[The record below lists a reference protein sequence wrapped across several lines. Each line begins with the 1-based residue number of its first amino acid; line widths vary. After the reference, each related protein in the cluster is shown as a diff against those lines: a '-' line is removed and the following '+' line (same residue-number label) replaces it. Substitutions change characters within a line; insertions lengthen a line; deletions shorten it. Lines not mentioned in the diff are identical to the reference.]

1 MADELHAMTE
11 QIRQIDDYLQRTHHT
26 AVASLVD
33 ILRIAS
39 ISTQPDHVR
48 DVQSA
53 AQWTANYLA
62 KIGLKSEI
70 WPTPGHPAVFSEIK
84 SDDANAPTILIYG
97 HHDVQPTGDLSRW
110 SSPPFEPNV
119 DSNGRIIARGSA
131 DNKGQFFLQILAVEA
146 WLKTA
151 ARVPVNVKLLIEGEE
166 EIGSPNLPGLLQQK
180 REQLRCDLVVVSDT
194 PLWRPGRPAISL
206 GTRGITGLEVK
217 VTGPNRDLHSGM
229 YGGSVPNPID
239 VLSRMLAQLHDDRK
253 QVTVPGFYDDVK
265 PIPSDLR
272 EAWKRLDADV
282 QDDARKLDCELSGED
297 GFNTL
302 ERRWLRPTLEFNG
315 ITGGYQG
322 PGSNTIVPSTAS
334 AKITCR
340 LVPDQD
346 PVTIQI
352 ALRDHLQSLAP
363 TGVKVE
369 FVLRKMGSPAYSID
383 ANHPALIAAARVFK
397 DVYNVDPVRIRE
409 GVTLPIL
416 PAFRSIL
423 GAETVLLGFCDPECQ
438 AHSFDEFFD
447 SRDLLLGAR
456 TAARFFDAIRS
467 NHSR

>member
-1 MADELHAMTE
+1 M
-11 QIRQIDDYLQRTHHT
+11 
-26 AVASLVD
+26 
-33 ILRIAS
+33 
-39 ISTQPDHVR
+39 
-48 DVQSA
+48 
-53 AQWTANYLA
+53 
-62 KIGLKSEI
+62 GLKTEI
-70 WPTPGHPAVFSEIK
+70 WPTPGHPAVFAELK
-84 SDDANAPTILIYG
+84 SPNANALTLLIYG
-97 HHDVQPTGDLSRW
+97 HHDVQPTGDLSLW
-110 SSPPFEPNV
+110 SSSPFEPRV
-119 DSNGRIIARGSA
+119 DANGRIVARGSA

-146 WLKTA
+146 WLKTVG
-151 ARVPVNVKLLIEGEE
+151 RLPVNVKFLIEGEE
-166 EIGSPNLPGLLQQK
+166 EIGSPNLPGLLEAK
-180 REQLRCDLVVVSDT
+180 REELRCDLVVASDT
-194 PLWRPGRPAISL
+194 PVWRVGRPAISL

-239 VLSRMLAQLHDDRK
+239 VLCRMLAGLHNEQK
-253 QVTVPGFYDDVK
+253 QVTVPNFYDEVK
-265 PIPSDLR
+265 PIPAGLR
-272 EAWKRLDADV
+272 AEWARLDADV
-282 QDDARKLDCELSGED
+282 QDDARKLECSLDGEA
-297 GFNTL
+297 GVNTL

-322 PGSNTIVPSTAS
+322 PGSNTIVPSCAS

-346 PVTIQI
+346 PVKIQI
-352 ALRDHLQSLAP
+352 ALRDHLKSLAP
-363 TGVKVE
+363 AGVKVE
-369 FVLRKMGSPAYSID
+369 FTLRKIGSPAYSID
-383 ANHPALIAAARVFK
+383 ANHPALNAAARVFK
-397 DVYNVDPVRIRE
+397 DVYEVEPVRIRE

-456 TAARFFDAIRS
+456 TAARFFDAISS

>member
-1 MADELHAMTE
+1 MSD
-11 QIRQIDDYLQRTHHT
+11 QISQVDAYLQRTHGD
-26 AVASLVD
+26 AVKALIDV
-33 ILRIAS
+33 LRIPS
-39 ISTQPDHVR
+39 ISTQPDHAD
-48 DVQSA
+48 DVKA
-53 AQWTANYLA
+53 AAKWTADYLSR
-62 KIGLKSEI
+62 IGLKAEI
-70 WPTPGHPAVFSEIK
+70 WPTAGHPAVFAEMK
-84 SDDANAPTILIYG
+84 SPDANAPTILIYG
-97 HHDVQPTGDLSRW
+97 HDDVQPTGDLSLW
-110 SSPPFEPNV
+110 TSPPFEPRV
-119 DSNGRIIARGSA
+119 EASGRIVARGSA

-151 ARVPVNVKLLIEGEE
+151 GTLPVNVKFLIEGEE
-166 EIGSPNLPGLLQQK
+166 EIGSPNLPALLRDK
-180 REQLRCDLVVVSDT
+180 LDRLRCDLVVVSDT
-194 PLWRPGRPAISL
+194 PVWRPGRPAISL

-239 VLSRMLAQLHDDRK
+239 ALCRMLARLHDEQK

-265 PIPSDLR
+265 PIPPDLR
-272 EAWKRLDADV
+272 DEWRRLDPDV
-282 QDDARKLDCELSGED
+282 HDDARKLECGLSGEV

-322 PGSNTIVPSTAS
+322 PGSNTIVPSSAS

-340 LVPDQD
+340 LVSDQD
-346 PVTIQI
+346 ATKIQI
-352 ALRDHLQSLAP
+352 ALRDYLQSLAP
-363 TGVKVE
+363 EGVKVE
-369 FVLRKMGSPAYSID
+369 FILRKMGSPAYSI
-383 ANHPALIAAARVFK
+383 AAHHPALQAAARVFK
-397 DVYNVDPVRIRE
+397 EVYNVDPVRIRE

-423 GAETVLLGFCDPECQ
+423 GADSVLLGFCDPECQ

-456 TAARFFDAIRS
+456 TAARFFDAISS

>member
-1 MADELHAMTE
+1 MGEPIE
-11 QIRQIDDYLQRTHHT
+11 QIDDYLQRTHRD
-26 AVASLVD
+26 AVASLLDV
-33 ILRIAS
+33 LRIPS
-39 ISTQPDHVR
+39 ISTQPDHAR
-48 DVQSA
+48 DVQTA
-53 AQWTANYLA
+53 AQWTADYLA
-62 KIGLKSEI
+62 RIGLKSEI
-70 WPTPGHPAVFSEIK
+70 WPTTGHPAVFAEIK
-84 SDDANAPTILIYG
+84 SHNADAPTILIYG

-110 SSPPFEPNV
+110 ASPPFEPRI
-119 DSNGRIIARGSA
+119 DSTGRIFARGSA

-146 WLKTA
+146 WLKTVG
-151 ARVPVNVKLLIEGEE
+151 RLPVNIKFLIEGEE
-166 EIGSPNLPGLLQQK
+166 EIGSPNLPMLL
-180 REQLRCDLVVVSDT
+180 RERIDRLQCDLVVVSDT

-239 VLSRMLAQLHDDRK
+239 VLCRMLAAFHDDRK
-253 QVTVPGFYDDVK
+253 MVTVPNFYDEVRG
-265 PIPSDLR
+265 IPAELR
-272 EAWKRLDADV
+272 EEWKRLDADV
-282 QDDARKLDCELSGED
+282 QDDARKLQCGLIGED

-334 AKITCR
+334 VKITCR

-346 PVTIQI
+346 PIKIQH
-352 ALRDHLQSLAP
+352 ALRDHLTSLAP
-363 TGVKVE
+363 PGVMVE
-369 FVLRKMGSPAYSID
+369 FILRKMGSPAYSID
-383 ANHPALIAAARVFK
+383 ANHPALQAAARVFR
-397 DVYNVDPVRIRE
+397 DVYGVDPVRIRE

-447 SRDLLLGAR
+447 SCDLLLGAR
-456 TAARFFDAIRS
+456 TAARFFDAIS
-467 NHSR
+467 SIHSR